1 MLLLS
6 YSATSSEAAK
16 REAPEFPGPRQTSIN
31 QEWKAE
37 NLILTD
43 LGDPKYKV
51 ILLDIRNFD
60 LKRPWRSE
68 I

>member
-1 MLLLS
+1 M
-6 YSATSSEAAK
+6 ASE
-16 REAPEFPGPRQTSIN
+16 FSGPGQTSIN

-51 ILLDIRNFD
+51 IFLEITNFD

-68 I
+68 ILI